1 MTSAAFHRSGQRAL
15 DRPPVKR
22 QLKDD
27 TAFES
32 VDASFFRVDFM
43 EEIAG
48 LNRERDFRRAGL

>member
-1 MTSAAFHRSGQRAL
+1 MTSAAFHRTNQRTL
-15 DRPPVKR
+15 DRPSVKR

-27 TAFES
+27 TVLRS

-48 LNRERDFRRAGL
+48 LNRERDF